1 MKRFIL
7 LISLILFAFAVSA
20 QDGSTVA
27 KAFKVTADGSYSA
40 NGASTDIIIKNGYND
55 YFILVTPFCDYVKLN
70 AKITRTVGTYSKF
83 RVVVMTSYDGVNW
96 VRSDSVS
103 VASATAAQ
111 NLRTTIFN
119 AKAPY
124 LKFRTYAYDSTQ
136 TQKLQYFYIID
147 RP

>member
-1 MKRFIL
+1 MKRL
-7 LISLILFAFAVSA
+7 LFLLSLIILTVVATA
-20 QDGSTVA
+20 QDGSNLN
-27 KAFKVTADGSYSA
+27 KAFKIDKDGTYSA
-40 NGASTDIIIKNGYND
+40 KGATTDVIIKNGYND
-55 YFILVTPFCDYVKLN
+55 YYILVTPFCDYVRLN
-70 AKITRTVGTYSKF
+70 AKVTRTAGSYSKF

-103 VASATAAQ
+103 VASTTAAQ

-124 LKFRTYAYDSTQ
+124 LKFRAYAYDSTQ